1 MAKKQKKFK
10 QDRKAWYRGL
20 KNIIK
25 IRYKKPKFI
34 YLEEKPTKNAV
45 ILSNHVGTDAPIL

>member
-25 IRYKKPKFI
+25 IRYKKP
-34 YLEEKPTKNAV
+34 
-45 ILSNHVGTDAPIL
+45 

>member
-10 QDRKAWYRGL
+10 QDRKVWYRGL

-25 IRYKKPKFI
+25 IRYKKPKFT
-34 YLEEKPTKNAV
+34 LPKKKR
-45 ILSNHVGTDAPIL
+45 S